1 MYCENCGTELRE
13 EAKYC
18 PNCGSKVE
26 KPPKPSEIDTEQQDG
41 SLEHTIKITDT
52 TDLHDT
58 QTTKTKKDRSWM
70 IFLPLI
76 AVLALVAGINYG
88 FDRGWISSTAEKSAA
103 AQTQAQHTEQEHNT
117 SEQDSKMAEQATE
130 QHSEEEKTYDEP
142 MTEDF
147 SRVTDYQTYETF
159 YGNNALFHFSYP
171 SNFFAHS
178 IVSADKNEV
187 TLYMDETATAAR
199 FSCMERTDSNSV
211 QQEYEAMYHDLMQAI
226 YEGKKILA
234 KPNAGDGARFI
245 ITGYTDASCTDSVY
259 RLVYITEQYV
269 MDMSITC
276 SPYSSF
282 EEEAQR
288 SYMVDCMYRMCGFS
302 GSSRQPRSYQEFL
315 KDDSW
320 KS

>member
-1 MYCENCGTELRE
+1 MYCENCGMELRE
-13 EAKYC
+13 KAKFC

-26 KPPKPSEIDTEQQDG
+26 KPPKPSETDTEQQHD
-41 SLEHTIKITDT
+41 SPEHTIKITDT
-52 TDLHDT
+52 TDLNDT
-58 QTTKTKKDRSWM
+58 QTKKDRSWM

-88 FDRGWISSTAEKSAA
+88 FDRGWISSTVEKSAVEQTQHA
-103 AQTQAQHTEQEHNT
+103 AQGHST
-117 SEQDSKMAEQATE
+117 SEQDSKTAEQSVQQDTE
-130 QHSEEEKTYDEP
+130 KETTDDKQ

-147 SRVTDYQTYETF
+147 SKVTDYQTYETF

-211 QQEYEAMYHDLMQAI
+211 QQEYEEIYHDLMEAI
-226 YEGKKILA
+226 YEAEKILA